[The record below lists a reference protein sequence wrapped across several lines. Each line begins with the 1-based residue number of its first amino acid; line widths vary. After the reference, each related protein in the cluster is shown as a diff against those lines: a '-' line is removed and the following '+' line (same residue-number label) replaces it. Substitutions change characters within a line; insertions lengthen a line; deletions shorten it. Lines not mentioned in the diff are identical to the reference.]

1 MGGKSVPPQQASG
14 EEQRLPLMEEHATLD
29 KARVLDSRISI
40 ERTTTSAEELLETE
54 LAREEVEIEHI
65 AKNQPVEDGYSAE
78 VRYEGEVMIIPVI
91 EEHVEIIRRRVLKEE
106 VHIRKVKKVEPYQQK
121 VLIRSQEV
129 KIRKEKGKP

>member
-1 MGGKSVPPQQASG
+1 MGGKSDPPQPASG
-14 EEQRLPLMEEHATLD
+14 EEQRLPLIEENATLD

-54 LAREEVEIEHI
+54 LARDEVEIKHI
-65 AKNQPVEDGYSAE
+65 AKNQLVEDDYSAE
-78 VRYEGEVMIIPVI
+78 VRYEGDLLIIPVI
-91 EEHVEIIRRRVLKEE
+91 EERVEIIRRKVLKEE
-106 VHIRKVKKVEPYQQK
+106 IHIRKVKTVEPYQQN

>member
-1 MGGKSVPPQQASG
+1 MGGKSDPPQPASG
-14 EEQRLPLMEEHATLD
+14 EEQRLPLIEEHASLD

-54 LAREEVEIEHI
+54 LARDEVEIKHI
-65 AKNQPVEDGYSAE
+65 AKNQPVEDDYSAE
-78 VRYEGEVMIIPVI
+78 VRYEGDLLIIPVI
-91 EEHVEIIRRRVLKEE
+91 EERVEIIRRRVLKEE
-106 VHIRKVKKVEPYQQK
+106 VHIRKIKKVEPYQQN